1 MPTGPFRNLGTFEI
15 KDHQGNVPKN
25 GPSSKIK
32 IVKATS
38 KYIKYTRKD
47 ASRINPVIH
56 HAKIQYAGNGTWI
69 AHLGGFQTISIRH

>member
-1 MPTGPFRNLGTFEI
+1 MPTGPFRNLGTFDV
-15 KDHQGNVPKN
+15 KDHNGNVPEN

-47 ASRINPVIH
+47 ARKLNPVIH
-56 HAKIQYAGNGTWI
+56 HARVQYTGNGTWT
-69 AHLGGFQTISIRH
+69 AHLGGFQTISIQR